1 MRRSFVRDN
10 SPLSGRYCRCNDDLA
25 ADSVLA
31 DDNALTR
38 KSLENSPVPIETIS
52 LEPLV
57 PDGGV
62 PGFDPPLV

>member
-1 MRRSFVRDN
+1 LCDN
-10 SPLSGRYCRCNDDLA
+10 SPLSGRYCGCNDDLA
-25 ADSVLA
+25 DDSVLA

-57 PDGGV
+57 PDDAV
-62 PGFDPPLV
+62 PGFDPPPV